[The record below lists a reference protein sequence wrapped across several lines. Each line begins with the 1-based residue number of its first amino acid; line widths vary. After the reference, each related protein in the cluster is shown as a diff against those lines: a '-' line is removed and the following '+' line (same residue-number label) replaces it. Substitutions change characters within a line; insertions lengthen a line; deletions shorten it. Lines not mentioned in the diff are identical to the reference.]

1 MFHVLLR
8 RLTPRHPPYA
18 LSSFL
23 LPDAERFCFHFVF
36 LAQATATRQLR
47 RPDVSSRFFLLFAMR
62 LVMCSEGREAFA
74 HHDPHGLVADA
85 CSRFSSGPRVEGQTL
100 LFVTC
105 SAGLLSAGAKQ
116 PGTSP
121 GCMAP
126 DCSAAPFA
134 ICRKPL
140 PQFGTPVTSQAAG
153 QSFLSGEYAAQVE
166 MRGLEP
172 LTSALQRRR
181 SPN

>member
-62 LVMCSEGREAFA
+62 LVMCWLRAPGPRPRKSVSSVSALSAERWAGTNSGAAFGSQTSQVWPPSVIFVVVVCPDRAQRLRKRQNSPA
-74 HHDPHGLVADA
+74 HRRAARKSANRSVGKKL
-85 CSRFSSGPRVEGQTL
+85 FSSGGVSSQQVLVCPERMMLV
-100 LFVTC
+100 
-105 SAGLLSAGAKQ
+105 AK
-116 PGTSP
+116 
-121 GCMAP
+121 
-126 DCSAAPFA
+126 A
-134 ICRKPL
+134 IL
-140 PQFGTPVTSQAAG
+140 AT
-153 QSFLSGEYAAQVE
+153 EE
-166 MRGLEP
+166 
-172 LTSALQRRR
+172 
-181 SPN
+181 